1 MHELIECFREYRND
15 EHGRNI
21 ILRAI
26 CASGQNVKREIEK
39 ILAPECENTYLKAR
53 PSTAPECE
61 NVYLKTAV
69 PQPSKSNG
77 DEMSKHAVEHVLD
90 EAEAGQDEMTEQDD
104 EHLSDEAAGVG
115 EEVLSDDVEFSKEDD
130 VEVSK
135 ENASS
140 QKEACTRTKK
150 GSKVQAVQAK
160 HAGKTSSRV
169 RNARS
174 RKARWKA
181 KRQHYKAFVDRLS
194 LSIGLVASWYISA
207 RLASPALVHRVE

>member
-1 MHELIECFREYRND
+1 MHELIECFREHRND
-15 EHGRNI
+15 AHGRKI

-26 CASGQNVKREIEK
+26 CAAGQNVKCELEK
-39 ILAPECENTYLKAR
+39 LL
-53 PSTAPECE
+53 APECE

-69 PQPSKSNG
+69 LQPSKS
-77 DEMSKHAVEHVLD
+77 KHAVGHVLD

-130 VEVSK
+130 VEISK

-140 QKEACTRTKK
+140 QKEAYTRTKK

-174 RKARWKA
+174 RKASWKA
-181 KRQHYKAFVDRLS
+181 KRQRYKAFVDRLS
-194 LSIGLVASWYISA
+194 LSMGLVASLYISA
-207 RLASPALVHRVE
+207 RLSNPAPVDRVE

>member
-39 ILAPECENTYLKAR
+39 ILAPECENMYLKAR

-77 DEMSKHAVEHVLD
+77 DEMSKHAVEHVQD

-115 EEVLSDDVEFSKEDD
+115 EEVLSD
-130 VEVSK
+130 
-135 ENASS
+135 
-140 QKEACTRTKK
+140 EAMWTWTPTPSWRTKK

-174 RKARWKA
+174 RKASWKA
-181 KRQHYKAFVDRLS
+181 KRQRYKAFVDRLS

-207 RLASPALVHRVE
+207 RLSSPALVDRVE